1 MSVILSH
8 SIRQRSGWPVQFI
21 LDLFGAPSAKRTQIF
36 TVPPGQPFLTAL
48 AQAILRGYLPKPGG
62 KKPDPLDLPQYTI
75 LLPTRRAAR
84 ALQEAFL
91 KAGGGKAMLL
101 PRITPIAEGQEDL
114 GLLESA
120 INPLDLGDEAD
131 ALLPAVAELERRLVL
146 TRLIMLWAEKERDET
161 ATVFKPTPAQA
172 VRLATDLA
180 SLMDAVET
188 EGLDF
193 TGLRDLVPDTFSEHW
208 QKTLKFLTVATET
221 WPAYLE
227 SSGLASPM
235 RRRNQLVRMEAARL
249 AANPPKHPVIVAGVT
264 GSVPATAELMRTVAA
279 APNGAIVLPALD
291 PGLDDET
298 WAALANDP
306 GHPQSGFR
314 ALLEQL
320 QVERRHV
327 AMLPGCVV
335 GAVAS
340 TRSTIVAEALR
351 PASSMGH
358 WRTFAESSDK
368 AALSAALTDVELI
381 EASGPQE
388 EAEAVA
394 LILREALETP
404 GRTAALVSPDR
415 LLARRVAVR
424 LQSWGIRVDDS
435 AGRPFAKTVPGTV
448 LDLVA
453 DAAPSHF
460 QPAELMALLKHP
472 LTRLGLPPGQLRR
485 TARMLE
491 IAAFRTLYLDR
502 GLSGVEAALER
513 AAREVAAGTRRQ
525 RAAGR
530 LWDEDWDKAR
540 DLVQRLKAA
549 LAPLTELFSSSGQ
562 MPLGTLA
569 AAHIAAAEALAQP
582 PDSDAEGSP
591 LWQGE
596 AGEAAARLFAGLLDQ
611 EALAPHISP
620 ADYAEFYR
628 SLIAGESVRPRVPV
642 HPRLFIWGP
651 FEARLQQTDVMVLGS
666 LNEGTWPAPA
676 DPGAWLNRPMREAM
690 GLPAPEVEIGR
701 AAHDFTTFFG
711 AGRVM
716 LTRARKMDGA
726 PTVPSRWLMR
736 LKALL
741 EGVGMADALAVH
753 APWLAWARSR
763 NDVVRRTALRAP
775 EPRPPVALRPR
786 GASVS
791 DVQTWLR
798 NPYEIFAKRVLSLE
812 PLPELGA
819 EPGPQEKGQ
828 IVHEALSRFAGR
840 YRQQL
845 PADVRASFIA
855 IADEVLRDLS
865 AHPRVAAFWMPRL
878 TRFAEWFAH
887 TEADRRAGVSQ
898 HVAEVTGAQ
907 VLGGPAGPFTLRA
920 RADRL
925 DVVRGGLVITD
936 YKTGALPRDAHV
948 VSGLAPQ
955 LPLEAAIAAAGGFDH
970 LSAMTVTGLRYI
982 RATGAEPPGE
992 ERIVKTDDVTA
1003 LAAQSIAGLERLI
1016 ARFDDAATPYRAVR
1030 RARFNYDYDD
1040 YAHLARVAEW
1050 TSDSTEEDDAWPSP

>member
-1 MSVILSH
+1 MQLI
-8 SIRQRSGWPVQFI
+8 F
-21 LDLFGAPSAKRTQIF
+21 DLLGGAKPAGRRPQIF
-36 TVPPGQPFLTAL
+36 TVPPEQPFLTAL
-48 AQAILRGYLPKPGG
+48 AQAILRGDLPKPGG
-62 KKPDPLDLPQYTI
+62 AAPEPLDLPQYTI

-114 GLLESA
+114 GLLEGA
-120 INPLDLGDEAD
+120 ISPLDLGDAAD
-131 ALLPAVAELERRLVL
+131 TLLPAVGELERRLVL
-146 TRLIMLWAEKERDET
+146 TRLVMAWADKQRAEQPTVT
-161 ATVFKPTPAQA
+161 APTPAQA

-180 SLMDAVET
+180 RLMDAVET
-188 EGLDF
+188 ESADF
-193 TGLRDLVPDTFSEHW
+193 SGLRDLVPDTFSEHW
-208 QKTLKFLTVATET
+208 QKTLDFLTVVTEA
-221 WPAYLE
+221 WPAYL
-227 SSGLASPM
+227 SNRGLASPM
-235 RRRNQLVRMEAARL
+235 TRRNQLVRMEAARF
-249 AANPPKHPVIVAGVT
+249 AAHPPAHPVIVAGVT
-264 GSVPATAELMRTVAA
+264 GSVPATAELMRAVAA
-279 APNGAIVLPALD
+279 TPSGAIVLPALD
-291 PGLDDET
+291 PHLDDET
-298 WAALANDP
+298 WAALADDP

-314 ALLEQL
+314 TLLDQL
-320 QVERRHV
+320 QVQRRQV
-327 AMLPGCVV
+327 TMLPGC
-335 GAVAS
+335 AVAPMPAM
-340 TRSTIVAEALR
+340 RSTIVAEALR
-351 PASSMGH
+351 PASSISH
-358 WRTFAESSDK
+358 WRVFATNTDK
-368 AALSAALTDVELI
+368 AALAGALADVELI
-381 EASGPQE
+381 EASGTQD

-415 LLARRVAVR
+415 LLARRVAIR
-424 LQSWGIRVDDS
+424 LQSWGVRVDDS
-435 AGRPFAKTVPGTV
+435 AGRPFAKTVPGTF

-453 DAAPSHF
+453 DAVTSHF

-502 GLSGVEAALER
+502 GLAGVEAALER
-513 AAREVAAGTRRQ
+513 AAREVAGGARRQ
-525 RAAGR
+525 RAVRR
-530 LWDEDWDKAR
+530 LWDADWAAAR
-540 DLVQRLKAA
+540 DLVQRLKTAM
-549 LAPLTELFSSSGQ
+549 APLTDVFSAPGQ

-582 PDSDAEGSP
+582 PDAEAEGSP

-611 EALAPHISP
+611 DLLAPHITA
-620 ADYAEFYR
+620 ADYADFYR

-676 DPGAWLNRPMREAM
+676 DPGAWLNRPMRQAM
-690 GLPAPEVEIGR
+690 GLPAPEIEIGR
-701 AAHDFTTFFG
+701 AAHDFTTFLG
-711 AGRVM
+711 AGKVV
-716 LTRARKMDGA
+716 LTRARKVDGA

-741 EGVGMADALAVH
+741 EGVGQADALATR
-753 APWLAWARSR
+753 APWLAWARAR
-763 NDVVRRTALRAP
+763 NDVVRRPPLRAP

-791 DVQTWLR
+791 DVETWVR
-798 NPYEIFAKRVLSLE
+798 NPYEIFARRVLALE
-812 PLPELGA
+812 QLPELGA

-828 IVHEALSRFAGR
+828 IVHEALSRFAAR
-840 YRQQL
+840 FPQQL
-845 PADVRASFIA
+845 PPDVCKAFLDIA
-855 IADEVLRDLS
+855 AEVLHDLS

-878 TRFAEWFAH
+878 ARFAEWFAQ
-887 TEADRRAGVSQ
+887 TEADRRDGVTRL
-898 HVAEVTGAQ
+898 VAEVAGAQ
-907 VLGGPAGPFTLRA
+907 VLSGPAGPFTLRA

-925 DVVRGGLVITD
+925 DVTRGGVVITD
-936 YKTGALPRDAHV
+936 YKTGALPSDTAV
-948 VSGLAPQ
+948 VSGYAPQ
-955 LPLEAAIAAAGGFDH
+955 LPLEAAILAAGGFGH
-970 LSAMTVTGLRYI
+970 VPETSVAALRYI
-982 RATGAEPPGE
+982 RATGAEPPGA

-1003 LAAQSIAGLERLI
+1003 LAANSLAGLQRLI
-1016 ARFDDAATPYRAVR
+1016 ARFDDESTPYRAVR
-1030 RARFNYDYDD
+1030 RFRFNYDYDD

>member
-1 MSVILSH
+1 MQLI
-8 SIRQRSGWPVQFI
+8 F
-21 LDLFGAPSAKRTQIF
+21 DLLGGAKPAGRRPQIF

-48 AQAILRGYLPKPGG
+48 AQAILRGDLPKPGG
-62 KKPDPLDLPQYTI
+62 KAPDPLDLPQYTI

-114 GLLESA
+114 GLLEGA
-120 INPLDLGDEAD
+120 ISPLDLGDAAD
-131 ALLPAVAELERRLVL
+131 TLLPAVGELERRLVL
-146 TRLIMLWAEKERDET
+146 TRLVMAWAEKQRAEQPTVT
-161 ATVFKPTPAQA
+161 APTPAQA

-180 SLMDAVET
+180 RLMDAVET
-188 EGLDF
+188 ESADF
-193 TGLRDLVPDTFSEHW
+193 SGLRDLVPDTFSEHW
-208 QKTLKFLTVATET
+208 QKTLDFLTVVTET
-221 WPAYLE
+221 WPAYL
-227 SSGLASPM
+227 SNRGLASPM

-249 AANPPKHPVIVAGVT
+249 AAHAPAHPVIVAGVT
-264 GSVPATAELMRTVAA
+264 GSVPATAELMRAVAA
-279 APNGAIVLPALD
+279 TPSGAIVLPALD
-291 PGLDDET
+291 PHLDDET
-298 WAALANDP
+298 WDALADDP

-314 ALLEQL
+314 TLLDQL
-320 QVERRHV
+320 HVQRRQVT
-327 AMLPGCVV
+327 MLPGR
-335 GAVAS
+335 AVAPVPAM
-340 TRSTIVAEALR
+340 RSTIVAEALR
-351 PASSMGH
+351 PASSISH
-358 WRTFAESSDK
+358 WRAFATSTDK
-368 AALSAALTDVELI
+368 AALTGALADVELI
-381 EASGPQE
+381 EASGTQD

-415 LLARRVAVR
+415 LLARRVAIR

-435 AGRPFAKTVPGTV
+435 AGRPFAKTVPGTF

-453 DAAPSHF
+453 DAVTSHF

-502 GLSGVEAALER
+502 GLAGVEAALER
-513 AAREVAAGTRRQ
+513 AAREVAGGARRQ
-525 RAAGR
+525 RAVRR
-530 LWDEDWDKAR
+530 LWDADWAAAR
-540 DLVQRLKAA
+540 DLVQRLQTAM
-549 LAPLTELFSSSGQ
+549 APLTDAFSAPGQ

-611 EALAPHISP
+611 DLLAPHITA
-620 ADYAEFYR
+620 ADYADFYR

-676 DPGAWLNRPMREAM
+676 DPGAWLNRPMRQAM
-690 GLPAPEVEIGR
+690 GLPAPEIEIGR
-701 AAHDFTTFFG
+701 AAHDFTTFLG
-711 AGRVM
+711 AEKVV
-716 LTRARKMDGA
+716 LTRARKVDGA

-741 EGVGMADALAVH
+741 EGVGQADALSAR
-753 APWLAWARSR
+753 APWLAWARAR
-763 NDVVRRTALRAP
+763 NGVVRRPPLRAP
-775 EPRPPVALRPR
+775 EPKPPVILRPR

-791 DVQTWLR
+791 DVETWVR
-798 NPYEIFAKRVLSLE
+798 NPYEIFARRVLSLE

-828 IVHEALSRFAGR
+828 VVHEALSRFAAR
-840 YRQQL
+840 FPQQL
-845 PADVRASFIA
+845 PPDVAKAFLDIA
-855 IADEVLRDLS
+855 AEVLHDLS
-865 AHPRVAAFWMPRL
+865 AHPRVAAFWLPRL
-878 TRFAEWFAH
+878 ARFADWFAQ
-887 TEADRRAGVSQ
+887 TEADRRDGVTRL
-898 HVAEVTGAQ
+898 VAEVAGAQ
-907 VLGGPAGPFTLRA
+907 VLDAPGGPFTLRA
-920 RADRL
+920 RADRI
-925 DVVRGGLVITD
+925 DVTARGVIITD
-936 YKTGALPRDAHV
+936 YKTGALPTDVAV
-948 VSGLAPQ
+948 TAGSAPQ
-955 LPLEAAIAAAGGFDH
+955 LPLEASIAAAGGFDH
-970 LSAMTVTGLRYI
+970 LSETMVAALRYI
-982 RATGAEPPGE
+982 RATGAEPPGA
-992 ERIVKTDDVTA
+992 ERLVKADDVTA
-1003 LAAQSIAGLERLI
+1003 LAAQSLAGLQRLI
-1016 ARFDDAATPYRAVR
+1016 AHFDDVATPYRAVR
-1030 RARFNYDYDD
+1030 RVRFNYDYDD

-1050 TSDSTEEDDAWPSP
+1050 ASDSTEEDDAWTSP

>member
-1 MSVILSH
+1 MQLI
-8 SIRQRSGWPVQFI
+8 F
-21 LDLFGAPSAKRTQIF
+21 DLFGAKPAGRRTQIF

-48 AQAILRGYLPKPGG
+48 AHAILRGDLPKPGG
-62 KKPDPLDLPQYTI
+62 KPPDPLDLPRYTI

-84 ALQEAFL
+84 ALQEGFL

-114 GLLESA
+114 GLLEGA
-120 INPLDLGDEAD
+120 ISPLDLGDAAD
-131 ALLPAVAELERRLVL
+131 TLLPAVAELERRLVL
-146 TRLIMLWAEKERDET
+146 TRLVMAWAEKQRAEQPTVT
-161 ATVFKPTPAQA
+161 APTPAQA

-180 SLMDAVET
+180 RLMDAVET
-188 EGLDF
+188 ESADF
-193 TGLRDLVPDTFSEHW
+193 SGLRDLVPDTFSEHW
-208 QKTLKFLTVATET
+208 QKTLDFLTVVTEA
-221 WPAYLE
+221 WPAYL
-227 SSGLASPM
+227 SNRGLASPM
-235 RRRNQLVRMEAARL
+235 TRRNRLVRMEAARL
-249 AANPPKHPVIVAGVT
+249 AAHPPAHPVIVAGVT
-264 GSVPATAELMRTVAA
+264 GSVPATAELMRAVAA
-279 APNGAIVLPALD
+279 TPNGAIVLPALD
-291 PGLDDET
+291 PDLDDAT
-298 WAALANDP
+298 WAALADDP

-314 ALLEQL
+314 ALLDRL
-320 QVERRHV
+320 QVDRRQV
-327 AMLPGCVV
+327 TMLPGRTI
-335 GAVAS
+335 GATQAM
-340 TRSTIVAEALR
+340 RSTIVAEALR

-358 WRTFAESSDK
+358 WRAFAASTDRT
-368 AALSAALTDVELI
+368 ALSAALADVELI

-404 GRTAALVSPDR
+404 RRTAALVSPDR

-424 LQSWGIRVDDS
+424 LQSWGVRVDDS
-435 AGRPFAKTVPGTV
+435 AGRPFAKTVPGTF

-453 DAAPSHF
+453 DAATSHF
-460 QPAELMALLKHP
+460 QPADLMALLKHP

-502 GLSGVEAALER
+502 GLAGVEAALER

-525 RAAGR
+525 RAVRR
-530 LWDEDWDKAR
+530 LWDADWNTAR
-540 DLVQRLKAA
+540 DLVQRLQTAMT
-549 LAPLTELFSSSGQ
+549 PLTELFSASGE
-562 MPLGTLA
+562 MPLSTLA

-582 PDSDAEGSP
+582 PQSDAEDSP

-611 EALAPHISP
+611 DLLAPHIAP

-676 DPGAWLNRPMREAM
+676 DPGAWLNRPMRQAM

-711 AGRVM
+711 AGRVV

-741 EGVGMADALAVH
+741 DGVGQADALAVR
-753 APWLAWARSR
+753 APWLAWARAR
-763 NDVVRRTALRAP
+763 NDAVRRPALRAP
-775 EPRPPVALRPR
+775 EPRPPIDLRPR

-791 DVQTWLR
+791 DVETWVR

-840 YRQQL
+840 FPQQL
-845 PADVRASFIA
+845 PPDVCKAFLEIA
-855 IADEVLRDLS
+855 AEVLHDLS
-865 AHPRVAAFWMPRL
+865 AHPRVAAFWLPRL
-878 TRFAEWFAH
+878 ARFAEWFAQ
-887 TEADRRAGVSQ
+887 TEADRRAGVTQ
-898 HVAEVTGAQ
+898 LVAEVAGAQ
-907 VLGGPAGPFTLRA
+907 VLTAPGGPFTLRA
-920 RADRL
+920 RADRI
-925 DVVRGGLVITD
+925 DVTAKGIVITD
-936 YKTGALPRDAHV
+936 YKTGALPSDTAV
-948 VSGLAPQ
+948 VSGYAPQ

-970 LSAMTVTGLRYI
+970 FDAAAVAALRYI

-992 ERIVKTDDVTA
+992 EHMVRSGDVSA
-1003 LAAQSIAGLERLI
+1003 LAAQSLAGLQRLI

-1030 RARFNYDYDD
+1030 RVRFNYDYDD

-1050 TSDSTEEDDAWPSP
+1050 TSDSTEEDDA

>member
-1 MSVILSH
+1 M
-8 SIRQRSGWPVQFI
+8 QFI
-21 LDLFGAPSAKRTQIF
+21 LDLFGAPAKPQARSRIF

-48 AQAILRGYLPKPGG
+48 AQAILRGDLPKPGG
-62 KKPDPLDLPQYTI
+62 KAPDPLDLPQYTI

-84 ALQEAFL
+84 ALQDAFL

-101 PRITPIAEGQEDL
+101 PRITPISEGQEDL

-120 INPLDLGDEAD
+120 ISPLDLGDEAD
-131 ALLPAVAELERRLVL
+131 TLLPAVAELERRLVL
-146 TRLIMLWAEKERDET
+146 TRLIMAWAARQT
-161 ATVFKPTPAQA
+161 AEGHTVAAPTPAQA
-172 VRLATDLA
+172 VRLATELA
-180 SLMDAVET
+180 RLMDAVET
-188 EGLDF
+188 ENVDF
-193 TGLRDLVPDTFSEHW
+193 SGLRDLVPDTFSEHW
-208 QKTLKFLTVATET
+208 QKTLEFLTVATET

-235 RRRNQLVRMEAARL
+235 RRRNQLVRLEAARL

-291 PGLDDET
+291 PGLDNET
-298 WAALANDP
+298 WAALAGDP

-314 ALLEQL
+314 TLLDQL

-327 AMLPGCVV
+327 AMLPGSVV
-335 GAVAS
+335 GPVPS
-340 TRSTIVAEALR
+340 TRSAIVAEALR

-358 WRTFAESSDK
+358 WRTFAQSSDK
-368 AALSAALTDVELI
+368 AALSAALADVELI

-388 EAEAVA
+388 ESEAVA

-435 AGRPFAKTVPGTV
+435 AGRPFAKTVPGTF

-453 DAAPSHF
+453 DAATSHF
-460 QPAELMALLKHP
+460 RPAELMALLKHP

-491 IAAFRTLYLDR
+491 LAAFRTLYLDR
-502 GLSGVEAALER
+502 GLAGVEAALER
-513 AAREVAAGTRRQ
+513 AARGVAAGTRRQ
-525 RAAGR
+525 RAVRR
-530 LWDEDWDKAR
+530 LWDADWNAAR
-540 DLVQRLKAA
+540 DLVQRLTAA
-549 LAPLTELFSSSGQ
+549 MSPLTEVFSAQGQ
-562 MPLGTLA
+562 LPLGTLA

-582 PDSDAEGSP
+582 PDDDTEGSP

-611 EALAPHISP
+611 EALAPHIAP

-666 LNEGTWPAPA
+666 LNEGTWPAPV

-711 AGRVM
+711 ADRVV

-741 EGVGMADALAVH
+741 EGAGMANALAVR
-753 APWLAWARSR
+753 APWLAWARAR

-791 DVQTWLR
+791 DVETWVR

-812 PLPELGA
+812 QLPELGA

-828 IVHEALSRFAGR
+828 ILHEALSRFAGR
-840 YRQQL
+840 FPQRL
-845 PADVRASFIA
+845 PPDVRGSFLEIA
-855 IADEVLRDLS
+855 AEVVCDLS
-865 AHPRVAAFWMPRL
+865 GHPRVAAFWIPRFD
-878 TRFAEWFAH
+878 RFADWFAQ
-887 TEADRRAGVSQ
+887 TEADRRDGVTRL
-898 HVAEVTGAQ
+898 VAEVAGAQ
-907 VLGGPAGPFTLRA
+907 VLNGPGGPFTLRA

-925 DVVRGGLVITD
+925 DVTRDGVVITD
-936 YKTGALPRDAHV
+936 YKTGALPSDTAV
-948 VSGLAPQ
+948 LSGYAPQ
-955 LPLEAAIAAAGGFDH
+955 LPLEAAIVAAGGFDH
-970 LSAMTVTGLRYI
+970 VPETAVASLRYI
-982 RATGAEPPGE
+982 RATGAEPPGA

-1003 LAAQSIAGLERLI
+1003 LAAGSLAGLQRLI

-1030 RARFNYDYDD
+1030 RVRFNYDYDD

-1050 TSDSTEEDDAWPSP
+1050 TSDSTEEDDPWTSP